1 MFEMTGIRI
10 LTLGITHH
18 FQIPGSKIMAVVTVI
33 KMIVIKM
40 AQMEAIY
47 LIG

>member
-18 FQIPGSKIMAVVTVI
+18 FQIPGSAIMAVIMVIVT
-33 KMIVIKM
+33 KMIVIEM
-40 AQMEAIY
+40 AQMAIY
-47 LIG
+47 